1 MLASSIPGRGAARA
15 KELLPGAENILKFVE
30 FLVGCRHRRTSRRR
44 PRNLRRAAAAAA
56 PSRHHERA
64 GERERK
70 RATGVNEEEKKVLK
84 AGPVGYKFALGGAC
98 RPGGC
103 CWFGLM
109 QAAVLAQTLGPV
121 WWEAWAI
128 CFAKLRVPFT
138 RTPLGRHR
146 ANPRTWNGGRKDLP
160 VRR

>member
-121 WWEAWAI
+121 WWEAGEKVAG
-128 CFAKLRVPFT
+128 AT
-138 RTPLGRHR
+138 RGIAALPSSMPPSSTAAAG
-146 ANPRTWNGGRKDLP
+146 DLFHAT
-160 VRR
+160 